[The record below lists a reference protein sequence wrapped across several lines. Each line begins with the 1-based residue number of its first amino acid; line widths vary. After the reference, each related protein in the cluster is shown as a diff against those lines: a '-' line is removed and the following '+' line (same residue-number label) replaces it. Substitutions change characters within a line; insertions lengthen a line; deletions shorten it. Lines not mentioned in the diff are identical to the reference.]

1 MERHF
6 KNILLEGDE
15 TPKINIVCDVLHEG
29 LRAAFRDVHNKVKR
43 NVLLMHCDASSHIE
57 YDDVLKVYSAYIP
70 YGVVFF
76 MNFVEKNA
84 DEVLFDEIV
93 YLEPYPFTLGEKI
106 KMDLDSIN
114 KSVKDNSRTH
124 FKITFYRNIYQ
135 KSGTGDIIGIDQALK
150 EVPDHIKKIV
160 SDDSILKVIE
170 YCVYKTPKDLI
181 HIAHGGYGSLSACA
195 YACAERYRKYTQ
207 KIESTRFFSE
217 YGDYKNVLEFR
228 NYEKFAPLLRPE
240 TINRVTK
247 FRKVKGSDDVIK
259 SYAKNY
265 IVEFQDL
272 VLELIEEV
280 YMDIIK
286 EICFWN
292 LEKDVN
298 SLREGAK
305 RVIEKSLLRTS
316 SVKEQCPQ
324 FESEYNEKIR
334 NNLKLD
340 TLFAEKAISLINEEM
355 MEYLHTYL
363 IRKEELLSNTFDN
376 WNG

>member
-1 MERHF
+1 M
-6 KNILLEGDE
+6 
-15 TPKINIVCDVLHEG
+15 
-29 LRAAFRDVHNKVKR
+29 
-43 NVLLMHCDASSHIE
+43 
-57 YDDVLKVYSAYIP
+57 
-70 YGVVFF
+70 
-76 MNFVEKNA
+76 
-84 DEVLFDEIV
+84 
-93 YLEPYPFTLGEKI
+93 
-106 KMDLDSIN
+106 
-114 KSVKDNSRTH
+114 
-124 FKITFYRNIYQ
+124 
-135 KSGTGDIIGIDQALK
+135 
-150 EVPDHIKKIV
+150 
-160 SDDSILKVIE
+160 
-170 YCVYKTPKDLI
+170 
-181 HIAHGGYGSLSACA
+181 
-195 YACAERYRKYTQ
+195 
-207 KIESTRFFSE
+207 
-217 YGDYKNVLEFR
+217 
-228 NYEKFAPLLRPE
+228 RPE